1 MNVAAQAA
9 LLVLRSSLISL
20 GQQTALDLKG
30 RGPLIF
36 RWSEIEG
43 ID

>member
-20 GQQTALDLKG
+20 GQQTALDLEG
-30 RGPLIF
+30 WGPLIF
-36 RWSEIEG
+36 R
-43 ID
+43 